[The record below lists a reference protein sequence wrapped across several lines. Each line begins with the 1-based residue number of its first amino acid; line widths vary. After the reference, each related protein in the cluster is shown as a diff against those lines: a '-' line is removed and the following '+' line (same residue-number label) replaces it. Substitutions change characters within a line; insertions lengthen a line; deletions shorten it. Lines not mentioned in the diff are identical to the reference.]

1 MALLEDELK
10 MIAESKRKRRIGR
23 IVVFGFLSL
32 LLMLTIVRFIV
43 LIVFPHSWLAKHLL
57 IGSIIKEAT

>member
-32 LLMLTIVRFIV
+32 LLVLAIVRAIV
-43 LIVFPHSWLAKHLL
+43 LMVFPHSWLAKHVF
-57 IGSIIKEAT
+57 IW

>member
-1 MALLEDELK
+1 MALLENELK

-32 LLMLTIVRFIV
+32 LLLLAIIRAIV
-43 LIVFPHSWLAKHLL
+43 LIFFSHSWLGKHVF
-57 IGSIIKEAT
+57 TW